1 MATVPT
7 QIRIDKTVKEDAN
20 TLFSQLG
27 LDLSSAV
34 NLFLRQCIL
43 RNGLPFSVE
52 IPHYNQETI
61 DAMIEAKRI
70 SHDPNVKGYTSMSEL
85 MKALDED

>member
-52 IPHYNQETI
+52 IPRYNQETI

-70 SHDPNVKGYTSMSEL
+70 SHDPNIKGYTSMSEL

>member
-7 QIRIDKTVKEDAN
+7 QIRIDKTVKKDAN

-52 IPHYNQETI
+52 VPRYNQETI

-70 SHDPNVKGYTSMSEL
+70 AYDPNVKGYTSMDEL

>member
-52 IPHYNQETI
+52 LPRYNQETI

-70 SHDPNVKGYTSMSEL
+70 SHDPNIKGYTSMSEL